1 MSNIYRINYING
13 AYEDVI
19 IENCIEKKNISWEI
33 IYKNKL
39 FHNDLIEIINLDDFR
54 FNLKSSPIRSEK
66 FLFGILIRYQNRTYG
81 KIGNK
86 HYYKCKPLDKNLP
99 YFLVGSRI
107 NQSHFIKDDSNEYI
121 RFLFINWEDKIPVAE
136 LVETIGKVNNVK
148 DTIEYWVQSSNCIFG
163 HKQISKLLYKNG
175 ELDGDKISE
184 SIQNKFNI
192 KERNNEY
199 ILSIDPSN
207 CVDIDDAF
215 SISDNTLSIYI
226 SATAVVID
234 YLNLWN
240 HLTDQVSTLYLP
252 EEKKSIFPSKLS
264 DNILSLLESK
274 KRLVLALD
282 IISLEG
288 KYDYKF
294 SLKIIKVSKNI
305 SYDFVNSKVKK
316 VLKNTKNFLNK
327 WILDNDNMTFGIHN
341 LDNTHDLIAFMM
353 VLYNYKAASILKSKN
368 INLVYREISFKSEY
382 NENFK
387 NLSLKEKTNINNY
400 FLVNGFYSLNNNF
413 GHSLLRVS
421 QYTHITS
428 PIRRLVDQSM
438 QVILLHNIIKFKFNK
453 NGYIWLDKILKR
465 IDIINEMSKKI
476 KKIESKS
483 NLLKAVESNNDIINV
498 EKEAIILEKTGKIKD
513 RFYQYSVYLK
523 DFNLFSCIYLLNEI
537 EQFSVIMVK
546 LIYIQSGENIRKK
559 IKLEL
564 V

>member
-1 MSNIYRINYING
+1 M
-13 AYEDVI
+13 
-19 IENCIEKKNISWEI
+19 
-33 IYKNKL
+33 
-39 FHNDLIEIINLDDFR
+39 
-54 FNLKSSPIRSEK
+54 
-66 FLFGILIRYQNRTYG
+66 
-81 KIGNK
+81 
-86 HYYKCKPLDKNLP
+86 
-99 YFLVGSRI
+99 
-107 NQSHFIKDDSNEYI
+107 
-121 RFLFINWEDKIPVAE
+121 
-136 LVETIGKVNNVK
+136 
-148 DTIEYWVQSSNCIFG
+148 
-163 HKQISKLLYKNG
+163 
-175 ELDGDKISE
+175 
-184 SIQNKFNI
+184 
-192 KERNNEY
+192 
-199 ILSIDPSN
+199 
-207 CVDIDDAF
+207 
-215 SISDNTLSIYI
+215 
-226 SATAVVID
+226 
-234 YLNLWN
+234 
-240 HLTDQVSTLYLP
+240 
-252 EEKKSIFPSKLS
+252 
-264 DNILSLLESK
+264 SLLESK

-483 NLLKAVESNNDIINV
+483 NLLKAVETNNDIINV